1 MRKDRALG
9 GTRRQPAHSMK
20 FGRLILI
27 EVIILVI
34 VALLAAGGY
43 YFYYQGQ
50 HYVST
55 DDAQLSAGL
64 VTVMANAPGQV
75 VGGLPTLGAHYKSG
89 ATLLQEKVTAAATG
103 TGAGAKATATVDVKA
118 PLSGRVAAVDVVP
131 GQYVQAGTPLA
142 QMVGWEGNMV
152 VAYVPETQIGSVK
165 KGQAVDVTIDAYPGD
180 TFPGHVKAIVPATQA
195 ALSILPTTQSS
206 GTFTKVTQRV
216 PVYVSFENPDGA
228 DLYMGLSVEVRI
240 HTGS

>member
-1 MRKDRALG
+1 
-9 GTRRQPAHSMK
+9 MK
-20 FGRLILI
+20 LARLILI
-27 EVIILVI
+27 EVVIVVI
-34 VALLAAGGY
+34 VALLALGGY

-55 DDAQLSAGL
+55 DDAQLTAGL
-64 VTVMANAPGQV
+64 VTSVSLTQGQI
-75 VGGLPTLGAHYKSG
+75 VGNLPSLGKYYKAGTTLMR
-89 ATLLQEKVTAAATG
+89 EKVAVPAQGTHPATTTTLDVTAP
-103 TGAGAKATATVDVKA
+103 V
-118 PLSGRVAAVDVVP
+118 SGRVAAVEVLP
-131 GQYVQAGTPLA
+131 GQYVQPGTPLA
-142 QMVGWEGNMV
+142 QMVGWQGNMV

-165 KGQAVDVTIDAYPGD
+165 TGQTVDVTIDAYPSD

-216 PVYVSFENPDGA
+216 PVYISFENPDGA

>member
-1 MRKDRALG
+1 
-9 GTRRQPAHSMK
+9 MK
-20 FGRLILI
+20 LGRLILI
-27 EVIILVI
+27 EVIIVVI
-34 VALLAAGGY
+34 IALLGAGGY

-50 HYVST
+50 HYIST
-55 DDAQLSAGL
+55 DDAQLNAGL
-64 VTVMANAPGQV
+64 VTAVALAPGQI
-75 VGGLPTLGAHYKSG
+75 VGNLPSPGEHYKAG
-89 ATLLQEKVTAAATG
+89 ATLLREKVAVPAQGTHRAT
-103 TGAGAKATATVDVKA
+103 TTTID
-118 PLSGRVAAVDVVP
+118 VAAPIAGRIASLEVMS

-142 QMVGWEGNMV
+142 QMVGWQGNQV

-165 KGQAVDVTIDAYPGD
+165 VGQTVDVTIDAYPSD
-180 TFPGHVKAIVPATQA
+180 TFPGHVQAIVPATQA

-216 PVYVSFENPDGA
+216 PVYISFENPDGA

>member
-1 MRKDRALG
+1 
-9 GTRRQPAHSMK
+9 MK
-20 FGRLILI
+20 LGRLILI
-27 EVIILVI
+27 EFIIVVI
-34 VALLAAGGY
+34 VAVLGAGGY
-43 YFYYQGQ
+43 YLYYQGQ
-50 HYVST
+50 NYVST

-64 VTVMANAPGQV
+64 VTAVALAPGQI
-75 VGGLPTLGAHYKSG
+75 VGSLPPLGQHYKAG
-89 ATLLQEKVTAAATG
+89 ATLLREKVAVPATGPKAAAST
-103 TGAGAKATATVDVKA
+103 TTVDVPA
-118 PLSGRVAAVDVVP
+118 PVAGRVASEEVLP

-142 QMVGWEGNMV
+142 QIVGWQGNMV
-152 VAYVPETQIGSVK
+152 VAYIPETEIGSVK
-165 KGQAVDVTIDAYPGD
+165 EGQTVDVTIDAYPND

-216 PVYVSFENPDGA
+216 PVYITFENPDGA

>member
-1 MRKDRALG
+1 
-9 GTRRQPAHSMK
+9 MK
-20 FGRLILI
+20 LGRLILI
-27 EVIILVI
+27 EVVI
-34 VALLAAGGY
+34 VLVVAILALGGY

-55 DDAQLSAGL
+55 DDAQLTAGL
-64 VTVMANAPGQV
+64 VTSVALAPGQI
-75 VGGLPTLGAHYKSG
+75 VGSLPTAGKYYKSG
-89 ATLLQEKVTAAATG
+89 STLMKEKVSVPAQGTHPATS
-103 TGAGAKATATVDVKA
+103 TTVDVTA
-118 PLSGRVAAVDVVP
+118 PVSGRIASVEVLA
-131 GQYVQAGTPLA
+131 GQYVQPGTPLA
-142 QMVGWEGNMV
+142 QMVGWEGNTV

-165 KGQAVDVTIDAYPGD
+165 VGQAVDVTIDAYPND
-180 TFPGHVKAIVPATQA
+180 TFPGHVQAIVPATQA

-216 PVYVSFENPDGA
+216 PVYVKFENPDNA

>member
-1 MRKDRALG
+1 
-9 GTRRQPAHSMK
+9 MK
-20 FGRLILI
+20 LARLILI
-27 EVIILVI
+27 EVVI
-34 VALLAAGGY
+34 VVVVAILAVGGY

-50 HYVST
+50 NYLST
-55 DDAQLSAGL
+55 DDAQLTAGL
-64 VTVMANAPGQV
+64 VTSMALEPGQI
-75 VGGLPTLGAHYKSG
+75 VGNLPSAGKYYKAGSTLM
-89 ATLLQEKVTAAATG
+89 QEKVSVPAQGTHPASTTTVNVTAP
-103 TGAGAKATATVDVKA
+103 V
-118 PLSGRVAAVDVVP
+118 SGRVATVEVLA
-131 GQYVQAGTPLA
+131 GQYVQPGTPLS
-142 QMVGWEGNMV
+142 QMVGWQGNTV

-165 KGQAVDVTIDAYPGD
+165 VGQTADVTIDAYPSD
-180 TFPGHVKAIVPATQA
+180 TFPGHVTAIVPATQA

>member
-1 MRKDRALG
+1 MGAAAAAQG
-9 GTRRQPAHSMK
+9 MK
-20 FGRLILI
+20 LGRLILI
-27 EVIILVI
+27 ELVI
-34 VALLAAGGY
+34 VVILALLGLGGY

-64 VTVMANAPGQV
+64 VTTVAMAPGQV
-75 VGGLPTLGAHYKSG
+75 IGGLPTPGERYKAG
-89 ATLLQEKVTAAATG
+89 ATLLREKVAVQAAGPHAAPT
-103 TGAGAKATATVDVKA
+103 TTTVDVTA
-118 PLSGRVAAVDVVP
+118 PVSGRVASVDVLS

-142 QMVGWEGNMV
+142 EMVGWQGNTV

-165 KGQAVDVTIDAYPGD
+165 VGQTVDVTVDAYPGD

-195 ALSILPTTQSS
+195 ALSILPTSQSS

-216 PVYVSFENPDGA
+216 PVYVIFENPDGA

>member
-1 MRKDRALG
+1 
-9 GTRRQPAHSMK
+9 MK
-20 FGRLILI
+20 LGRLILI
-27 EVIILVI
+27 EFIIVVI

-64 VTVMANAPGQV
+64 ITVPATAPGQI
-75 VGGLPTLGAHYKSG
+75 VGGLPALGSQYKSG
-89 ATLLQEKVTAAATG
+89 ETLLQEKVTAAATG
-103 TGAGAKATATVDVKA
+103 AGPAAKALAATATVDVKA
-118 PLSGRVAAVDVVP
+118 PAAGRVASVDVVP

-165 KGQAVDVTIDAYPGD
+165 KGQTVDVTIDAYPND
-180 TFPGHVKAIVPATQA
+180 TFPGHVQAIVPATQA

-228 DLYMGLSVEVRI
+228 DLYMGLSVEARI